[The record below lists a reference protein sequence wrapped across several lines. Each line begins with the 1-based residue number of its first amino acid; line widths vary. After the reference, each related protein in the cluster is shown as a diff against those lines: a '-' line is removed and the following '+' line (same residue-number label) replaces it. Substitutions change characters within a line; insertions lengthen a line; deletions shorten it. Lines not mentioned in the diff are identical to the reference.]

1 MTSPPLRVSP
11 PPPGFARIRF
21 VTQET
26 SLFGRLIRW
35 RTMSQVSHAEC
46 VLPNG
51 TIIAALSDRSVR
63 NVPGDYDT
71 TSTSQI
77 FVDVLMPPNDLKR
90 WVAYLWSRVGR
101 PYDWTAIYGEA
112 MHLNWRAPCGFICS
126 MLCALSLREA
136 GTFSRPLSEEAHKLS
151 PRDVLLILSAHPAAR
166 IHPKEVRK

>member
-1 MTSPPLRVSP
+1 LTSPPLRVSP

-35 RTMSQVSHAEC
+35 RTMGQVSHAEC

-51 TIIAALSDRSVR
+51 TIIAALSEGVR

-77 FVDVLMPPNDLKR
+77 FVDVLMSPDDVKR

-101 PYDWTAIYGEA
+101 PYDWDAIYGEA
-112 MHLNWRAPCGFICS
+112 LHLDWRRPGGFICS

-136 GTFSRPLSEEAHKLS
+136 GTFMRPLSEPAHEIT
-151 PRDVLLILSAHPAAR
+151 PRDLLLMLSAHPAAR
-166 IHPKEVRK
+166 VHPLEKRK

>member
-35 RTMSQVSHAEC
+35 RTMSRVSHAEA

-51 TIIAALSDRSVR
+51 TIIAALSEGVR

-77 FVDVLMPPNDLKR
+77 FVDVLMPPNDLNR
-90 WVAYLWSRVGR
+90 WVTYLWSRVGR
-101 PYDWTAIYGEA
+101 PYDWSAIYGEA
-112 MHLNWRAPCGFICS
+112 LHLNWRRPGGFICS
-126 MLCALSLREA
+126 MLCALSLRES
-136 GTFSRPLSEEAHKLS
+136 GTFPHPLSDPAHEIT
-151 PRDVLLILSAHPAAR
+151 PRDLLLILSAHPAAR
-166 IHPKEVRK
+166 VHPLEKRK